1 MKVQLYILI
10 ILFHDAC
17 MNKHSV
23 NAYVVFGC
31 VRRST
36 SNDLSIISTGSKPLR
51 SLFFSAAADLLSLMS
66 LWVFNCSIQKPDEY
80 LGCINSCK
88 QIQNIF
94 NIIWRQ
100 HNILHIMCTSFQK
113 LLQSHYTCTLKVNF
127 WQRNIGLNKK
137 IANVALGLM
146 SATLSGAV
154 FFLPE
159 TEECLFL
166 GEVQSHFPNRDW

>member
-1 MKVQLYILI
+1 MEVLYILFCTLLYILI
-10 ILFHDAC
+10 FLFGNAC
-17 MNKHSV
+17 MNKHSI

-51 SLFFSAAADLLSLMS
+51 SLFFSAAADLPRLMS

-88 QIQNIF
+88 HIQNIC

-100 HNILHIMCTSFQK
+100 HNILHIICTSFQK
-113 LLQSHYTCTLKVNF
+113 LLQRHHTCTLKVNF
-127 WQRNIGLNKK
+127 RQVKEG
-137 IANVALGLM
+137 
-146 SATLSGAV
+146 SARKYQMWLQA
-154 FFLPE
+154 
-159 TEECLFL
+159 
-166 GEVQSHFPNRDW
+166 

>member
-1 MKVQLYILI
+1 MEVLYILFCTLLYILI
-10 ILFHDAC
+10 FLFGNAC
-17 MNKHSV
+17 MNKHSI

-51 SLFFSAAADLLSLMS
+51 SLFFSAAADLPRLMS

-88 QIQNIF
+88 HIQNIC

-100 HNILHIMCTSFQK
+100 HNILHIICTSFQK
-113 LLQSHYTCTLKVNF
+113 LLQRHHTCTLKVKE
-127 WQRNIGLNKK
+127 G
-137 IANVALGLM
+137 
-146 SATLSGAV
+146 SARKYQMLLQA
-154 FFLPE
+154 
-159 TEECLFL
+159 
-166 GEVQSHFPNRDW
+166 